1 MRRPF
6 LYVVTADLNPEI
18 LKRIDEEGFEKG
30 FVQISN
36 DMINEILNA
45 VTIRNLT
52 FQQIDDPIES
62 DD

>member
-30 FVQISN
+30 FGQISN

-52 FQQIDDPIES
+52 LQQIDDPIES

>member
-30 FVQISN
+30 FSQISF

-45 VTIRNLT
+45 VTIRNLKLH
-52 FQQIDDPIES
+52 QIDDPIES
-62 DD
+62 ND